1 MFNKL
6 KQGLRSLGEK
16 TSTAASWLGHKVGGA
31 MITISP
37 VVSLFNPVIGSGVAS
52 AGLVMKNIGA
62 LGDAGKAML
71 TRGEFHP
78 QEIRR
83 TINGI
88 RNDAGAVLSAYATV
102 RGAGNPLERGRIFF
116 LMSII
121 SNNHHVPQE
130 LPRVQ
135 PQT

>member
-6 KQGLRSLGEK
+6 GQGLRWLGEK

-31 MITISP
+31 LTTISP

-52 AGLVMKNIGA
+52 AGLVMKGIGA
-62 LGDAGKAML
+62 LGNAGKAML

-88 RNDAGAVLSAYATV
+88 RTNVGAVRSAYTEV
-102 RGAGNPLERGRIFF
+102 RGPGNPLERGR
-116 LMSII
+116 
-121 SNNHHVPQE
+121 
-130 LPRVQ
+130 
-135 PQT
+135 

>member
-6 KQGLRSLGEK
+6 GQGLRWLGEK

-31 MITISP
+31 LTAVSP
-37 VVSLFNPVIGSGVAS
+37 AVSHFSPAIGAGVAS
-52 AGLVMKNIGA
+52 AGMVLKGVGA

-83 TINGI
+83 TITGI
-88 RNDAGAVLSAYATV
+88 RSDAGAVRSAYTSV
-102 RGAGNPLERGRIFF
+102 RGAANPLEKGR
-116 LMSII
+116 
-121 SNNHHVPQE
+121 
-130 LPRVQ
+130 
-135 PQT
+135 

>member
-6 KQGLRSLGEK
+6 GQGLRWLGEK

-31 MITISP
+31 LTAVSP
-37 VVSLFNPVIGSGVAS
+37 AVSYFSPAIGAGVAS
-52 AGLVMKNIGA
+52 AGLVLKSVGA

-78 QEIRR
+78 HEIRR

-88 RNDAGAVLSAYATV
+88 RSDAGAVRSAYTSV
-102 RGAGNPLERGRIFF
+102 RGAGNPLEKGR
-116 LMSII
+116 
-121 SNNHHVPQE
+121 
-130 LPRVQ
+130 
-135 PQT
+135 